1 MDGGAAQ
8 VFAGGSNIGVSAKSA
23 HPELAVDAL
32 KIILSDEFQTI
43 YGKGGLVPAKLSL
56 ADTLGTDEVA
66 QAIAAA
72 AGNAKLT
79 PASPKWADVEAAG
92 ILQDLFVNIAQGGDV
107 AALAAAADDE
117 IEAILNS

>member
-1 MDGGAAQ
+1 M
-8 VFAGGSNIGVSAKSA
+8 
-23 HPELAVDAL
+23 
-32 KIILSDEFQTI
+32 
-43 YGKGGLVPAKLSL
+43 PAKLSL

-79 PASPKWADVEAAG
+79 PASPNWADVEAAG

-107 AALAAAADDE
+107 KALAEAADEE

>member
-1 MDGGAAQ
+1 MERHGRDLERKASQ
-8 VFAGGSNIGVSAKSA
+8 KEDQ
-23 HPELAVDAL
+23 PEY
-32 KIILSDEFQTI
+32 E
-43 YGKGGLVPAKLSL
+43 AKLSL

-79 PASPKWADVEAAG
+79 PASPNWADVEAAG

-107 AALAAAADDE
+107 AALAAAADEE